1 MKKKK
6 QKKKTRRLHAVF
18 NLAQNNKEED
28 LEDIDIV
35 VQSDEEDMIIENLR
49 NKFPKIWQQKQ
60 YK

>member
-6 QKKKTRRLHAVF
+6 RLHAIF